1 MSTDLSEE
9 QRLMRQSCRDFVDKT
24 IIPFIRGNWQREWV
38 MTPQDRLPPEILQG
52 AEKVGIRTLG
62 VPEEF
67 GGIELDRA
75 SEVQTFALIAEEI
88 ARGDSG
94 LADKLVQNWKV
105 SVLLRNLAPRHL
117 QEKWF
122 KRLTSDPQF
131 LLAHC
136 LTEPRGAS
144 DRWLPYNVPE
154 AAMNTRAVK
163 KNGEWVINGRKQFI
177 SNGYDAGLFV
187 VYANTNP
194 QVGMLQGT
202 SSFLVPRETPGLTIA
217 RCNETVGCRF
227 MNNGELVF
235 EDMRVPAD
243 HLLVEG
249 DALGK
254 AAVYFRPGKI
264 IQAAKNLGVGV
275 RAFEVTSDY
284 VQNYVQGGR
293 ILIKHQAVALRL
305 ADMATR
311 IEAVRA
317 LLARA
322 SRAVDD
328 NAPDAD
334 TLCNMAKVFASEEIL
349 KVAQHALELH
359 GGNGVMLDFGVE
371 KDLPRRRDLS
381 AHGRHRRYLALQ
393 DREIDVPAHGGEI
406 RRAGRLIRL
415 RQAEAGEHDREAD
428 ELLDARSF
436 AKGQEPD
443 QKRERWYKRRIY
455 RGPSSPEQD
464 DGAGKKEGR
473 GGAGK
478 YPLHQCLQQILKKS
492 GGEKIIVGEVQYGQ
506 ANERQHTGNRRGLHG
521 RQPPQPQQHAK
532 HRKGA
537 SGGDEQQIADEPL
550 RAHGAQRLRSNHPKT
565 NQDNRRTGEAARR
578 ENFLDDEPRQNE
590 AYDGGTRGLNDAAMA
605 KRHVHVARIAPQC
618 EREPAAQRQRNTTSP
633 AQAAEIGK
641 AAGRHDGKKREAGP
655 DEAMQCQRQRRH
667 ADQYAV
673 PRGDKAKGPE

>member
-1 MSTDLSEE
+1 MAGLAPAIHVFTLRSTTDMDARHEAGHDEDASMSQLSEE
-9 QRLMRQSCRDFVDKT
+9 QRLMRQSCRDFVDDV
-24 IIPFIRGNWQREWV
+24 IIPFIRGNWQREWS
-38 MTPQDRLPPEILQG
+38 MTPEGRLPPEILEG

-122 KRLTSDPQF
+122 KRLMAEPQF

-144 DRWLPYNVPE
+144 DRWLPYNVLE
-154 AAMNTRAVK
+154 AAMQTRAVK
-163 KNGEWVINGRKQFI
+163 QNGEWVINGRKQFI

-202 SSFLVPRETPGLTIA
+202 SSFLVPRGTPGLTIA

-275 RAFEVTSDY
+275 RAFELAADY
-284 VQNYVQGGR
+284 TQNYVQGGR

-317 LLARA
+317 LLERA
-322 SRAVDD
+322 SKAVDD
-328 NAPDAD
+328 NAADAD

-371 KDLPRRRDLS
+371 KIFRDAAIFLHMDATVDISRFKIVKSMFPRT
-381 AHGRHRRYLALQ
+381 
-393 DREIDVPAHGGEI
+393 
-406 RRAGRLIRL
+406 
-415 RQAEAGEHDREAD
+415 
-428 ELLDARSF
+428 
-436 AKGQEPD
+436 
-443 QKRERWYKRRIY
+443 
-455 RGPSSPEQD
+455 
-464 DGAGKKEGR
+464 
-473 GGAGK
+473 AGK
-478 YPLHQCLQQILKKS
+478 Y
-492 GGEKIIVGEVQYGQ
+492 
-506 ANERQHTGNRRGLHG
+506 
-521 RQPPQPQQHAK
+521 
-532 HRKGA
+532 
-537 SGGDEQQIADEPL
+537 
-550 RAHGAQRLRSNHPKT
+550 
-565 NQDNRRTGEAARR
+565 
-578 ENFLDDEPRQNE
+578 
-590 AYDGGTRGLNDAAMA
+590 
-605 KRHVHVARIAPQC
+605 
-618 EREPAAQRQRNTTSP
+618 
-633 AQAAEIGK
+633 
-641 AAGRHDGKKREAGP
+641 AGP
-655 DEAMQCQRQRRH
+655 ES
-667 ADQYAV
+667 
-673 PRGDKAKGPE
+673 

>member
-1 MSTDLSEE
+1 MHGNLSEE
-9 QRLMRQSCRDFVDKT
+9 QNLMRQSCRAFVDDVVL
-24 IIPFIRGNWQREWV
+24 PFIRHNWQREWV
-38 MTPQDRLPPEILQG
+38 MTPEDRLPKEILEG

-67 GGIELDRA
+67 GGIELDKA
-75 SEVQTFALIAEEI
+75 TEVQTFAIISEEV

-94 LADKLVQNWKV
+94 LSDKLVQNWKV

-122 KRLTSDPQF
+122 ARLVGEPQF

-154 AAMNTRAVK
+154 AAMQTRAVR

-194 QVGMLQGT
+194 AVGMLQGT
-202 SSFLVPRETPGLTIA
+202 SSFLVPRDTPGLTVA
-217 RCNETVGCRF
+217 RCNETLGCRF

-243 HLLVEG
+243 HLLVEN

-317 LLARA
+317 LR
-322 SRAVDD
+322 
-328 NAPDAD
+328 
-334 TLCNMAKVFASEEIL
+334 K
-349 KVAQHALELH
+349 
-359 GGNGVMLDFGVE
+359 
-371 KDLPRRRDLS
+371 
-381 AHGRHRRYLALQ
+381 
-393 DREIDVPAHGGEI
+393 
-406 RRAGRLIRL
+406 
-415 RQAEAGEHDREAD
+415 
-428 ELLDARSF
+428 
-436 AKGQEPD
+436 
-443 QKRERWYKRRIY
+443 
-455 RGPSSPEQD
+455 PS
-464 DGAGKKEGR
+464 
-473 GGAGK
+473 
-478 YPLHQCLQQILKKS
+478 
-492 GGEKIIVGEVQYGQ
+492 
-506 ANERQHTGNRRGLHG
+506 T
-521 RQPPQPQQHAK
+521 
-532 HRKGA
+532 
-537 SGGDEQQIADEPL
+537 
-550 RAHGAQRLRSNHPKT
+550 T
-565 NQDNRRTGEAARR
+565 TRRTLTRCATWPRSLPPRKFSKWRSMRWNCTAA
-578 ENFLDDEPRQNE
+578 
-590 AYDGGTRGLNDAAMA
+590 T
-605 KRHVHVARIAPQC
+605 APC
-618 EREPAAQRQRNTTSP
+618 SISA
-633 AQAAEIGK
+633 
-641 AAGRHDGKKREAGP
+641 
-655 DEAMQCQRQRRH
+655 
-667 ADQYAV
+667 
-673 PRGDKAKGPE
+673 